1 MTNNV
6 NINTLELRKKLT
18 PQNLINYRVYYIGKD
33 GIQVGGNPISGRFQ
47 WGNIHEL
54 ARGILR
60 AWARDLVEGHDTIQI
75 GAILHRWAK
84 DWAAEDDIAE
94 TYTAITKPSPP
105 ERLLSWLKD
114 KHLER
119 KAFFR
124 QHNNERDGTVMF
136 NLSEEMIE
144 AVGYCLKKVIIKP
157 QTDGHRFSLYRV
169 MWDRLFREGD
179 VNGK

>member
-1 MTNNV
+1 MKNV
-6 NINTLELRKKLT
+6 KVIFKSQTQ
-18 PQNLINYRVYYIGKD
+18 PQIPYRIYQISKD
-33 GIQVGGNPISGRFQ
+33 GIRLGGTVINGKFPWRSAQKDMRM
-47 WGNIHEL
+47 
-54 ARGILR
+54 ILR
-60 AWARDLVEGHDTIQI
+60 AWARDMVADHDAEEIS
-75 GAILHRWAK
+75 AILHQWTK

-119 KAFFR
+119 KAFFK

-144 AVGYCLKKVIIKP
+144 AVGYYLKKVIIKP
-157 QTDGHRFSLYRV
+157 QTVGHRFSLYRV
-169 MWDRLFREGD
+169 MWDRLFREED
-179 VNGK
+179 ENGK